1 MFSLGRQLE
10 PPEESRRCDYS
21 CWSPSPNAGPLQEQ
35 AQPPVPSFGVR
46 HLSALF
52 LFFRQGFLYSRL
64 TSNSRPSSCLSLE
77 CWSNNREA
85 PGSGS
90 YSLRANK
97 TRTFYLWR
105 VCRGVC
111 AEDSFWEA
119 LLFLLEVLGDQIKAF
134 GFGGN

>member
-1 MFSLGRQLE
+1 MTVQLLE
-10 PPEESRRCDYS
+10 PKPKRRS
-21 CWSPSPNAGPLQEQ
+21 SARAGT
-35 AQPPVPSFGVR
+35 AA
-46 HLSALF
+46 SAIFWGSSSLCF
-52 LFFRQGFLYSRL
+52 VFNLFFRQGFLYSRL

-119 LLFLLEVLGDQIKAF
+119 LLFLLEVLGGQIKAF